1 MLTSSDVEV
10 QTPLV
15 MVQRKTVVPEFS
27 PETSLV
33 GEFAF
38 EKVAKPLTTVH
49 VPFPTAGVLAAR
61 VVVDE
66 QIVWSEPA
74 FAVEGGF

>member
-1 MLTSSDVEV
+1 MLTLSDVEV

-15 MVQRKTVVPEFS
+15 MVQRKMVVPEFN

-38 EKVAKPLTTVH
+38 EKVAEPLTTVH
-49 VPFPTAGVLAAR
+49 VPFPIAGLFAAS
-61 VVVDE
+61 VVVE
-66 QIVWSEPA
+66 KQMVWSEPA
-74 FAVEGGF
+74 FEVDGGF